1 MMPRGCIRA
10 KYVPLCPECGRILEL
25 FEFCECAL
33 RLPKDGLRA
42 TCPKFISRS
51 GYRGKNYINCD
62 GRKLRFENRQ
72 ERDQFYMDNCC
83 RCGPEGCAAQRKEV
97 QTDV

>member
-1 MMPRGCIRA
+1 MPRGCIRA

-42 TCPKFISRS
+42 TCPKFIARA
-51 GYRGKNYINCD
+51 GYTLTHSSKFDVIVEYFIKHENYNIHELNAVLFD
-62 GRKLRFENRQ
+62 H
-72 ERDQFYMDNCC
+72 DQPLLC
-83 RCGPEGCAAQRKEV
+83 V
-97 QTDV
+97 